1 MGHPRYYTS
10 RNSFP
15 RWRAAYGG
23 RDARKSFATVTAGG
37 HYVDALFIN
46 TRHRDE
52 WFGAGGPTE
61 FRVLAS
67 SRPPARDQIPLPLT
81 LYRISLLSL
90 SISLS
95 ADPNYTLPSLPSKIY
110 LSLFSS
116 CESSVRVIFFF
127 FLFFLYFK
135 GKKYISISGRV
146 NCIGAESLPGLD

>member
-1 MGHPRYYTS
+1 MGNEIHKLEQIRREMMDFRKEGYDRVTGRHVMGHPRYYTS

-46 TRHRDE
+46 TWHRDE

-67 SRPPARDQIPLPLT
+67 SLASTCSNPGLLFRIFSPLINLPFRAIIFSPT
-81 LYRISLLSL
+81 LLSL
-90 SISLS
+90 ETKLR
-95 ADPNYTLPSLPSKIY
+95 SKSRPRKVVK
-110 LSLFSS
+110 L
-116 CESSVRVIFFF
+116 
-127 FLFFLYFK
+127 
-135 GKKYISISGRV
+135 
-146 NCIGAESLPGLD
+146 